1 MTNHGGNLD
10 RMFHALADPTRRAIV
25 ARLVSGPASVSDL
38 ATPFE
43 MAMPTLLAHI
53 RVLEESGLI
62 GSEKH
67 GRVRT
72 CAIRPD
78 ALDATL
84 AWLDRQR
91 AIWEGRL
98 DRMEAYAAAMHAQDQ
113 KQDQKQAQKDAQ
125 KQERQRD
132 KRKRKA

>member
-10 RMFHALADPTRRAIV
+10 HMFHALADPTRRAIV
-25 ARLVSGPASVSDL
+25 ARLVQGPASVSDL

-53 RVLEESGLI
+53 RVLEDSGLI

-72 CAIRPD
+72 CAIRPG

-113 KQDQKQAQKDAQ
+113 KAQDQKDAQ
-125 KQERQRD
+125 KQERKHV

>member
-1 MTNHGGNLD
+1 MTNHCGDLD

-25 ARLVSGPASVSDL
+25 ARLVQGPASVSDL

-53 RVLEESGLI
+53 RVLEVSGLV

-72 CAIRPD
+72 CAIRPG

-113 KQDQKQAQKDAQ
+113 KDAQ
-125 KQERQRD
+125 KQERKQHEQRSV

>member
-1 MTNHGGNLD
+1 MTNHGGSLD

-25 ARLVSGPASVSDL
+25 ARLVQGPTSVSDL

-53 RVLEESGLI
+53 RVLEDSGLI

-72 CAIRPD
+72 CAIRPG
-78 ALDATL
+78 ALDATV

-91 AIWEGRL
+91 AVWEGRL
-98 DRMEAYAAAMHAQDQ
+98 DRMEAYAAAMHAQSQ
-113 KQDQKQAQKDAQ
+113 KEDQKDAQ
-125 KQERQRD
+125 KQERKHV

>member
-1 MTNHGGNLD
+1 MTNQSGQLD

-25 ARLVSGPASVSDL
+25 ARLVQGPASVSEL
-38 ATPFE
+38 SSPFT

-53 RVLEESGLI
+53 RVLEESGLV

-72 CAIRPD
+72 CAIRPG
-78 ALDATL
+78 ALDATV

-91 AIWEGRL
+91 ALWEGRL
-98 DRMEAYAAAMHAQDQ
+98 DRMEAYAAAMHARE
-113 KQDQKQAQKDAQ
+113 Q
-125 KQERQRD
+125 KQERKHEQTTG